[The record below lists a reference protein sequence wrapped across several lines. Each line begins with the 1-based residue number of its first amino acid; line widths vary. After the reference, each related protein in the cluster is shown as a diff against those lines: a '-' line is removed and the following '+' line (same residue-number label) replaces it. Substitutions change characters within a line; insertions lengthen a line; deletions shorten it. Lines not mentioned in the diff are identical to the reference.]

1 MCPVRSLQVF
11 NVFDKGRVQQL
22 EGELKTLYIVNC
34 PSLVR
39 FHGVYKSDEK
49 VCVFICKNTRAWIVH
64 WLCNQWSHAT
74 SSSSSCV
81 ILLLKC
87 TLYMWLVYCS
97 STCTC
102 Q

>member
-1 MCPVRSLQVF
+1 MCMHLEAQNTNVLLHCVVTYVLCCALQVF

-49 VCVFICKNTRAWIVH
+49 VCVYF
-64 WLCNQWSHAT
+64 
-74 SSSSSCV
+74 
-81 ILLLKC
+81 
-87 TLYMWLVYCS
+87 M
-97 STCTC
+97 
-102 Q
+102 